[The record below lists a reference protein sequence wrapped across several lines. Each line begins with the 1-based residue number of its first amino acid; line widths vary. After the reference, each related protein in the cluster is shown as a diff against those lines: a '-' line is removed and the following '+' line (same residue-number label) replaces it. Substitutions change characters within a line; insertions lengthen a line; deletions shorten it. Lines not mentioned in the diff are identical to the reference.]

1 MAQGGGE
8 SLLLHGQVFFSDF
21 AGAGA
26 GAGGLLVSGA
36 NDALRSCPTIRT

>member
-26 GAGGLLVSGA
+26 GGLLVSGA
-36 NDALRSCPTIRT
+36 NDALRSCPTFRT